1 MHRRLA
7 DRRVRPRFEIVGELW
22 GTVETILR
30 MPLRNVSPGGALVQ
44 SPIALPVNSV
54 HHVMLSNEGHHAP
67 ASLQVRH
74 VRQAAGGE
82 GPDYFLIGVEFLT
95 LPLPLQEQIARWMTG
110 HQSAAFDSELRE
122 RR

>member
-1 MHRRLA
+1 MMHRRLA

-30 MPLRNVSPGGALVQ
+30 MPLRNVSPGGALIQ
-44 SPIALPVNSV
+44 SPIALPVDSV

-67 ASLQVRH
+67 ASLRVRH
-74 VRQAAGGE
+74 VRQAADGD

-95 LPLPLQEQIARWMTG
+95 LPPALQEQIARWSTG
-110 HQSAAFDSELRE
+110 GHAAALDSGLR
-122 RR
+122 